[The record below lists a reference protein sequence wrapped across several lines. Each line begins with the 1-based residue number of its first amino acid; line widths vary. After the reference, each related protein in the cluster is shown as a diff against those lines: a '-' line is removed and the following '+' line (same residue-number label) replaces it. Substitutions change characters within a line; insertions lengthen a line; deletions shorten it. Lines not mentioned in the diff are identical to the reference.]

1 MTNNRNTPH
10 GEPPAEL
17 SDDAAA
23 FDDEGLSPMSE
34 EELQE
39 RNFRSEILLEQE
51 RAEREAF
58 AEELEEELEALFAT
72 IKRGEADLEEDLGR
86 ADPPGWPAF

>member
-58 AEELEEELEALFAT
+58 AEELEEENQRDAHTDQEQAAMFVGVEPFQ
-72 IKRGEADLEEDLGR
+72 KS
-86 ADPPGWPAF
+86 